1 MDNGLKWLVMAQL
14 IIISIVVIIKLIFMY
29 LEHHKVNRIL
39 KFFDKRINKNKDIE
53 DKYLECLKL
62 IEQNRK
68 D

>member
-29 LEHHKVNRIL
+29 LENHKVNRIL